1 MFIDN
6 YFNTTIWSEQ
16 KPEFVK
22 SLNKASNKYIKD
34 ARTREKKFIKEHGD
48 FGRSYHSTPLTM
60 DNDFLDFR
68 NYIGQKSWE
77 YLDHQGYDMQQYTT
91 MFSEM
96 WVQEFAKKGGGH
108 HSAHVHWNQHV
119 SGFYFLKCSDKTSYP
134 VFHEPRT
141 GARATKLKMKDQKGV
156 WGGSELIHFK
166 PTPGTLIIFPGFLEH
181 EFSVDF
187 GLYIGIYKP
196 CRKKW
201 LKMFKKKKYT
211 VIRQA
216 ISKDL
221 AAFVANYFMMQKQV
235 YDTCRAQR
243 YISPFENI
251 IGHYEGRDEQIPET
265 YSQYSNIAMETLM
278 LKCQPKMEEVTGL
291 KLYPAY
297 TYARIYK
304 KGDILKRHKDRFSC
318 EISTTMNLGGDDW
331 PIYLEPSGKE
341 GMKGIKVD
349 LKPGDMLVYSGCE
362 LEHWRNKFRGK
373 ECVQVFLHYNNRK
386 TPGAR
391 DNMFDK
397 RPHLGLPSW
406 FKR

>member
-1 MFIDN
+1 M
-6 YFNTTIWSEQ
+6 S
-16 KPEFVK
+16 
-22 SLNKASNKYIKD
+22 
-34 ARTREKKFIKEHGD
+34 
-48 FGRSYHSTPLTM
+48 
-60 DNDFLDFR
+60 
-68 NYIGQKSWE
+68 
-77 YLDHQGYDMQQYTT
+77 
-91 MFSEM
+91 
-96 WVQEFAKKGGGH
+96 
-108 HSAHVHWNQHV
+108 
-119 SGFYFLKCSDKTSYP
+119 
-134 VFHEPRT
+134 
-141 GARATKLKMKDQKGV
+141 
-156 WGGSELIHFK
+156 
-166 PTPGTLIIFPGFLEH
+166 
-181 EFSVDF
+181 
-187 GLYIGIYKP
+187 
-196 CRKKW
+196 
-201 LKMFKKKKYT
+201 FKKKKYT

-221 AAFVANYFMMQKQV
+221 AAFVANYFSMQKQV
-235 YDTCRAQR
+235 YDTCRQSR
-243 YISPFENI
+243 YFSPFENI

-331 PIYLEPSGKE
+331 PIFLDPTGQSSVKPGVGEYDVEESQRLIKNPN
-341 GMKGIKVD
+341 KGIKVD

-362 LEHWRNKFRGK
+362 LEHWREKFKGK